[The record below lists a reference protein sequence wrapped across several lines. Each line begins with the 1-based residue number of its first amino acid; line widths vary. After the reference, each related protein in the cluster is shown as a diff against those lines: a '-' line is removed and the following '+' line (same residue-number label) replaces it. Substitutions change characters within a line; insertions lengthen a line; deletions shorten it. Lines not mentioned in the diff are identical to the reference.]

1 MDQEEAQWPDRDHV
15 LGEDPGNIKNR
26 SNIRSLYRF
35 VKIQGCGF
43 ITKCVVYLIGPE
55 IVIIDPAID
64 QDRDPEEDQ
73 NQEIVE
79 VEEIDTDLVQDQEI
93 AKRARVIDPDQK
105 NRRRNVRGPE
115 VERKKEAGEAEA
127 KKKKGQKI
135 KGNLGINL
143 LEFVFR
149 LKLYYL
155 IVVPKLRRVFITF
168 SSDNGVDSKGGISDN
183 NGDSSLHKK
192 DVDHEAVIN
201 DEIRNQSF
209 LPGNNNGESEYE
221 DKGGGK
227 RRSRTKS
234 PSRKRSKSK
243 DRGERRKRS
252 RYKCFGSSPMK

>member
-15 LGEDPGNIKNR
+15 LGEDQGNIKNR
-26 SNIRSLYRF
+26 SNIRII

-143 LEFVFR
+143 LEFVFIAVC
-149 LKLYYL
+149 YL
-155 IVVPKLRRVFITF
+155 IVVPKLRRVLLLLALTM
-168 SSDNGVDSKGGISDN
+168 V
-183 NGDSSLHKK
+183 
-192 DVDHEAVIN
+192 
-201 DEIRNQSF
+201 
-209 LPGNNNGESEYE
+209 
-221 DKGGGK
+221 
-227 RRSRTKS
+227 
-234 PSRKRSKSK
+234 
-243 DRGERRKRS
+243 
-252 RYKCFGSSPMK
+252 

>member
-1 MDQEEAQWPDRDHV
+1 MLFDRCT
-15 LGEDPGNIKNR
+15 
-26 SNIRSLYRF
+26 
-35 VKIQGCGF
+35 KITEG
-43 ITKCVVYLIGPE
+43 
-55 IVIIDPAID
+55 
-64 QDRDPEEDQ
+64 
-73 NQEIVE
+73 
-79 VEEIDTDLVQDQEI
+79 
-93 AKRARVIDPDQK
+93 
-105 NRRRNVRGPE
+105 
-115 VERKKEAGEAEA
+115 
-127 KKKKGQKI
+127 
-135 KGNLGINL
+135 
-143 LEFVFR
+143 
-149 LKLYYL
+149 
-155 IVVPKLRRVFITF
+155 FITF

>member
-1 MDQEEAQWPDRDHV
+1 M
-15 LGEDPGNIKNR
+15 
-26 SNIRSLYRF
+26 
-35 VKIQGCGF
+35 
-43 ITKCVVYLIGPE
+43 IGPE

-64 QDRDPEEDQ
+64 QDQDPEEDQ

-135 KGNLGINL
+135 KGNVGINL
-143 LEFVFR
+143 LGLFFPRMLFDRCTKITEG
-149 LKLYYL
+149 
-155 IVVPKLRRVFITF
+155 FITF

-252 RYKCFGSSPMK
+252 RYKCFGNFPMK

>member
-1 MDQEEAQWPDRDHV
+1 ME
-15 LGEDPGNIKNR
+15 G
-26 SNIRSLYRF
+26 
-35 VKIQGCGF
+35 
-43 ITKCVVYLIGPE
+43 
-55 IVIIDPAID
+55 
-64 QDRDPEEDQ
+64 
-73 NQEIVE
+73 
-79 VEEIDTDLVQDQEI
+79 
-93 AKRARVIDPDQK
+93 
-105 NRRRNVRGPE
+105 
-115 VERKKEAGEAEA
+115 
-127 KKKKGQKI
+127 
-135 KGNLGINL
+135 
-143 LEFVFR
+143 
-149 LKLYYL
+149 
-155 IVVPKLRRVFITF
+155 FITF

-183 NGDSSLHKK
+183 NGDSTLHKK

>member
-1 MDQEEAQWPDRDHV
+1 M
-15 LGEDPGNIKNR
+15 
-26 SNIRSLYRF
+26 S

-43 ITKCVVYLIGPE
+43 TTKCVAYLIGPE

-93 AKRARVIDPDQK
+93 AKRARVIDPDPK

-115 VERKKEAGEAEA
+115 VGRKKEAGEVEA

-149 LKLYYL
+149 LKIILFNRCTK
-155 IVVPKLRRVFITF
+155 ITEGFITF

-183 NGDSSLHKK
+183 NGDSNLHKK

-201 DEIRNQSF
+201 DESRNQSF

-252 RYKCFGSSPMK
+252 RYKCFRSSPMK

>member
-1 MDQEEAQWPDRDHV
+1 M
-15 LGEDPGNIKNR
+15 
-26 SNIRSLYRF
+26 
-35 VKIQGCGF
+35 
-43 ITKCVVYLIGPE
+43 IGPE

-135 KGNLGINL
+135 KGNVGINL

-149 LKLYYL
+149 LLCYL
-155 IVVPKLRRVFITF
+155 IVVPKLRRVLLLLALTM
-168 SSDNGVDSKGGISDN
+168 V
-183 NGDSSLHKK
+183 
-192 DVDHEAVIN
+192 
-201 DEIRNQSF
+201 
-209 LPGNNNGESEYE
+209 
-221 DKGGGK
+221 
-227 RRSRTKS
+227 
-234 PSRKRSKSK
+234 
-243 DRGERRKRS
+243 
-252 RYKCFGSSPMK
+252 